1 MFSLRLKN
9 SVHYNILSLLVGYI
23 KFLLVPFKLSN
34 LAWKTLDD
42 GIMYPTYLYIMFY
55 IQQGS
60 LKGSAGPFELIDKPG
75 TEEVI
80 LKRTFGNEQI
90 AVTCLVESEYP
101 GGDEE
106 AEGETTDE
114 EASEKAHNESENDEE
129 EEEVVSKHV
138 DILRFTV
145 TITKET
151 SMPALEFECSFFR
164 GADEVTIES
173 ISFLNED
180 SSEKTEG
187 DEETRPYE
195 GPDFKYAFVLLLSPF
210 TISHLFLNKKF

>member
-1 MFSLRLKN
+1 M
-9 SVHYNILSLLVGYI
+9 
-23 KFLLVPFKLSN
+23 
-34 LAWKTLDD
+34 
-42 GIMYPTYLYIMFY
+42 
-55 IQQGS
+55 
-60 LKGSAGPFELIDKPG
+60 
-75 TEEVI
+75 
-80 LKRTFGNEQI
+80 
-90 AVTCLVESEYP
+90 
-101 GGDEE
+101 
-106 AEGETTDE
+106 
-114 EASEKAHNESENDEE
+114 
-129 EEEVVSKHV
+129 VSKHV

-195 GPDFKYAFVLLLSPF
+195 GPDFKYVFVLLLSLF
-210 TISHLFLNKKF
+210 KISHLFLNKNF